1 MEESKSWM
9 LSLGSQLNQSKAGTE
24 LCCLTFLKPW
34 NFSPQILW
42 WFEDWHVDI
51 SSGFIFYGSRKIPIW
66 LCSLTGAE
74 MKVVPGVYTA
84 HLGESERL
92 EDLLSILMTVNPT
105 YILRIT
111 DVWILTWFK
120 KTTRE
125 SKIPVRN
132 WSCSGPHCNCGSN
145 AIYCVLSP
153 RHQRLITSMK
163 I

>member
-1 MEESKSWM
+1 
-9 LSLGSQLNQSKAGTE
+9 
-24 LCCLTFLKPW
+24 
-34 NFSPQILW
+34 
-42 WFEDWHVDI
+42 
-51 SSGFIFYGSRKIPIW
+51 
-66 LCSLTGAE
+66 

-132 WSCSGPHCNCGSN
+132 
-145 AIYCVLSP
+145 
-153 RHQRLITSMK
+153 
-163 I
+163 